1 MAESYE
7 NEELELNLEVPA
19 KVEDKDEPLQKKKRV
34 LTDKQKEATSA
45 NLAKGRA
52 QRVINQKIQKEEQL
66 KRTEDKIIKKA
77 ERIKKVIANQ
87 DKHLNKVIGLDDQEV
102 EDEEVEPVV
111 VHVVKKPTKKRIVY
125 KEESDSEEEVVV
137 RRKPQKVI
145 TEPLPPPPIVRPCR
159 INFC

>member
-87 DKHLNKVIGLDDQEV
+87 DKHLNKVIGLD
-102 EDEEVEPVV
+102 EDEENEEVEPVV